1 MTIPHQFNPL
11 RRNHENHYKQITELF
26 FEITDDSQAML
37 RNNAVQNYF
46 VNVVTTHCQ
55 VDELEKAANIH
66 NVIYLLGKLFREDR
80 YSATRYLQYATV
92 LRYLLAIPSINAKV
106 DLQFDKV
113 VAPALLGT
121 TNQFKHHFVEKHYLK
136 NMSRTMNTAFY
147 QHLQEQM
154 NLTVQE
160 VTTKQRRVDEL
171 EEMLALKT
179 AANKHL
185 EEKVRVKKQEA
196 KFARLKLK
204 EQLGK
209 LNSDERVKMDMLE
222 QALDNRQRE
231 KELVKQENHDR
242 FLQRQLSSTKL
253 IEIPLSELKL
263 EDGVGST
270 SPPKHRGLLHL
281 FNRSSKEKSPTI
293 ERKHKHTQGESHSPP
308 TERAYK
314 RSQSEMVIKR
324 RH

>member
-1 MTIPHQFNPL
+1 MKDL
-11 RRNHENHYKQITELF
+11 LAKENIKI
-26 FEITDDSQAML
+26 D
-37 RNNAVQNYF
+37 V
-46 VNVVTTHCQ
+46 
-55 VDELEKAANIH
+55 LEKSNGF
-66 NVIYLLGKLFREDR
+66 LKLKLSFQEPIVREKTYR
-80 YSATRYLQYATV
+80 LNKWLAFAGSIPAKIGIISTV
-92 LRYLLAIPSINAKV
+92 LSAVILGLLELIGVQAPVWISLLNGLFAGFASAFLLRP
-106 DLQFDKV
+106 LQAVHK
-113 VAPALLGT
+113 
-121 TNQFKHHFVEKHYLK
+121 
-136 NMSRTMNTAFY
+136 
-147 QHLQEQM
+147 
-154 NLTVQE
+154 
-160 VTTKQRRVDEL
+160 EL